1 MRISLD
7 SLRPMAISLFLLV
20 MPAARLAAQ
29 TQVPAPAPQD
39 EEIDVTDLIRVW
51 RHKEAAPPSIEPG
64 HKMIVAA
71 PIIGSNPSA
80 GFLVGVAAQ
89 MAVYRGDPS
98 TTRISSGIASLS
110 ISTKKQIL
118 FNVRFDSYSDGN
130 RWFLEGDNRFQK
142 TSQNVYGFGTSTPTA
157 AAVATDYGF
166 VRVHET
172 LYRQAAKDVYVGG
185 GFLFDSHTSVGPANA
200 SDPAWSTSPY
210 ITYSQQHGLPTD
222 SQQSA
227 GFSVNLLLNRRD
239 NDINARRGWRVDANY
254 RASFEGFLGAD
265 SSWQEFD
272 GDARLYVSLDA
283 ASRHRLAF
291 WSYASVVTN
300 GVAPYFDVPATV
312 MDTYGRSARG
322 YQEGRY
328 RGEQLAYAEV
338 EYRGTLTRN
347 GLLGAVAFATM
358 TTVSNH
364 ETGET
369 LFDSVAPAA
378 GGGLRL
384 LLNKHSRTNLCVDLA
399 WGKASSSGVYLAIQE
414 AF

>member
-1 MRISLD
+1 MSLQ
-7 SLRPMAISLFLLV
+7 SLRPIAMSLLV
-20 MPAARLAAQ
+20 LVLTAARPAAQ
-29 TQVPAPAPQD
+29 TQELVPPD
-39 EEIDVTDLIRVW
+39 EETDIGDVIRAW
-51 RHKEAAPPSIEPG
+51 RHKEAPPPSIAAG
-64 HKMIVAA
+64 DRMIVAA
-71 PIIGSNPSA
+71 PIIGSNPTA
-80 GFLVGVAAQ
+80 GFLLGVAAQ

-110 ISTKKQIL
+110 ISSKKQVL

-130 RWFLEGDNRFQK
+130 RWLVEGDNRFQS
-142 TSQNVYGFGTSTPTA
+142 TSQNVYGFGTATPA
-157 AAVATDYGF
+157 SSAVDTDYGF

-172 LYRQAAKDVYVGG
+172 VYRRAARDVYVGG
-185 GFLFDSHTSVGPANA
+185 GFLFDSHTSVEPADA
-200 SDPAWSTSPY
+200 SDPTWPTSPY

-227 GFSVNLLLNRRD
+227 GFSVNLLVNRRD
-239 NDINARRGWRVDANY
+239 NDISARRGWRVDANY
-254 RASFEGFLGAD
+254 RASFGGFLGAD

-272 GDARLYVSLDA
+272 GDARVYLPLDGGG
-283 ASRHRLAF
+283 RHRLAL
-291 WSYASVVTN
+291 WSYASFVTN

-328 RGEQLAYAEV
+328 RGEQLAYAEA

-369 LFDSVAPAA
+369 LFDSVAPSA

-384 LLNKHSRTNLCVDLA
+384 LLNKRSRTNLCVDVA
-399 WGKASSSGVYLAIQE
+399 WGKAGSNGVYLAIQE